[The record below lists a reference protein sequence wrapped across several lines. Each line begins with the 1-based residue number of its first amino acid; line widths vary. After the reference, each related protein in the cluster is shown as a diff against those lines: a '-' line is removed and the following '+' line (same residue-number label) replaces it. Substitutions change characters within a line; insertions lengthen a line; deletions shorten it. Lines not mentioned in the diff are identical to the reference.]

1 MDTHKGLM
9 EDILKKLPPLENSLV
24 AWAVLM
30 PEQWGSRP
38 VHIYWDKDVAQR
50 KADSFFDDSQTMQ
63 DAVTFNMEVFGRS
76 VGPAQV
82 VQVIIDPL
90 LLLAMEWSTDDEH
103 QDT

>member
-63 DAVTFNMEVFGRS
+63 DAITFNICLNITILKNEDTAAVFTID
-76 VGPAQV
+76 V
-82 VQVIIDPL
+82 V
-90 LLLAMEWSTDDEH
+90 
-103 QDT
+103 